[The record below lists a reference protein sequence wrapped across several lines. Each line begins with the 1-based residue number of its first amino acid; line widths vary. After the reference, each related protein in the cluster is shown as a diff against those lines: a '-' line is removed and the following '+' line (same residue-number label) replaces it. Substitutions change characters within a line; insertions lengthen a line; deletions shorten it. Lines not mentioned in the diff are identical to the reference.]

1 MDESVRVTLEDGD
14 ESDVVRIR
22 GTADEVT
29 VGDATFRFDI
39 GGPDAEQ
46 GEPDGGIV
54 VDGAADADAE
64 VEPEPKADENDRRY
78 VAPADAV
85 PDRGTLRFEAT
96 AGRRRVDGILQRL
109 DDEGIVAWENSCPH
123 KPEVQLDRGLG
134 ALIDG
139 DQLVCH
145 EHGARFN
152 CDDGYCTRGP
162 CRGRS
167 LSPID
172 VTVRDG
178 DVFLTDDR
186 FEAGQRLD

>member
-1 MDESVRVTLEDGD
+1 MDEPVRVTVEEGD
-14 ESDVVRIR
+14 ESEVVRIH
-22 GTADEVT
+22 GTEDEVT
-29 VGDATFRFDI
+29 AGSATFRFDI
-39 GGPDAEQ
+39 GGPA
-46 GEPDGGIV
+46 
-54 VDGAADADAE
+54 AADRSETDGRRVGDGE
-64 VEPEPKADENDRRY
+64 DGETNDRRY

-85 PDRGTLRFEAT
+85 PERGTLRFEAI
-96 AGRRRVDGILQRL
+96 AGRRRVDGILQRVE
-109 DDEGIVAWENSCPH
+109 DGIVAWENSCPH

-134 ALIDG
+134 ALVDG

-178 DVFLTDDR
+178 GVVLTDDR
-186 FEAGQRLD
+186 FEAGQRLDV

>member
-1 MDESVRVTLEDGD
+1 MNDPVRVTVDDGD
-14 ESDVVRIR
+14 EGEVVRIH
-22 GTADEVT
+22 GTEDEVT
-29 VGDATFRFDI
+29 AGSVTFRFDV
-39 GGPDAEQ
+39 GGSAAAGGSET
-46 GEPDGGIV
+46 DGGQV
-54 VDGAADADAE
+54 AG
-64 VEPEPKADENDRRY
+64 VENGEANGRRH

-85 PDRGTLRFEAT
+85 PDRGTLRFEAID
-96 AGRRRVDGILQRL
+96 GRRRVDGILQRV
-109 DDEGIVAWENSCPH
+109 DDGIVAWENSCPH

-134 ALIDG
+134 ALVDG

-172 VTVRDG
+172 VTVREG

-186 FEAGQRLD
+186 FEAGQRLDA

>member
-1 MDESVRVTLEDGD
+1 MDESVRVTLEDGE
-14 ESDVVRIR
+14 ESEVVRIR
-22 GTADEVT
+22 GTEDEVT
-29 VGDATFRFDI
+29 AGDATFRFDI
-39 GGPDAEQ
+39 GGPAAREEGETDGGRAVDAES
-46 GEPDGGIV
+46 E
-54 VDGAADADAE
+54 DAE
-64 VEPEPKADENDRRY
+64 RADRADRRY

-85 PDRGTLRFEAT
+85 PSGGTLRFEAIT
-96 AGRRRVDGILQRL
+96 GRRRVDGILQRL

-178 DVFLTDDR
+178 DVYLTDDR
-186 FEAGQRLD
+186 FEAGQRLDV